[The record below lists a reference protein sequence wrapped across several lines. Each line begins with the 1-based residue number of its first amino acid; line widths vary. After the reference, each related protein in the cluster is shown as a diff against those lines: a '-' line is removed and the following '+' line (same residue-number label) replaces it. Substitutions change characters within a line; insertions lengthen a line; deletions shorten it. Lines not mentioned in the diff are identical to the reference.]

1 MGWGDR
7 LCVMNLFL
15 HGIGGDDSPIVVG
28 DALISDPGERFEF
41 VLTNPPFGKKSSITI
56 FNGERKVRQTSPI
69 VVGDALISDPGE
81 RFEFVLTN
89 PPFGKKSSITI
100 FNGERKVRQTK
111 NLSYMRGRI
120 FGQLLQIN
128 NLISFNT

>member
-41 VLTNPPFGKKSSITI
+41 VLTNPPFGKKSSITGNPWPWV
-56 FNGERKVRQTSPI
+56 NGLRT
-69 VVGDALISDPGE
+69 LIA
-81 RFEFVLTN
+81 RH
-89 PPFGKKSSITI
+89 
-100 FNGERKVRQTK
+100 
-111 NLSYMRGRI
+111 
-120 FGQLLQIN
+120 
-128 NLISFNT
+128 

>member
-15 HGIGGDDSPIVVG
+15 HGIGGDDSPIMVG
-28 DALISDPGERFEF
+28 DALISDPG
-41 VLTNPPFGKKSSITI
+41 
-56 FNGERKVRQTSPI
+56 
-69 VVGDALISDPGE
+69 D

-128 NLISFNT
+128 NLRKNTFKNKRRGGYRNSR